1 MNSTKDI
8 LELNSKVLINP
19 ILAVVLILVTMDAAL
34 SEIGEAVLKD

>member
-8 LELNSKVLINP
+8 LELNNRVLTNLIP
-19 ILAVVLILVTMDAAL
+19 AVVLILVTMDAAL